1 MSKIKQFLTE
11 VKTELGKVSWSSK
24 EDLVTSTIVV
34 LVSVA
39 FLAVYIGCSDFVIS
53 KIINIVI
60 R

>member
-1 MSKIKQFLTE
+1 MSKISQFLTE

-24 EDLVTSTIVV
+24 DDLVTSTIVV

-39 FLAVYIGCSDFVIS
+39 FLAAFIGVSDFVIS
-53 KIINIVI
+53 KVINIVI